1 MYINRFI
8 ILSALFLILQD
19 FGQSCELCSFGHWL
33 PWRSCSKTCGGGER
47 KRLRVVCCS
56 NRLSYANCIRTK
68 CRVPDGDIWQTSPC
82 NQICQNGGIF
92 ENARCNC
99 SDGWNGPCC
108 NTGNKC
114 ILWHYVSSC
123 SCCHFRLCTFRCKNL
138 YPLSKILLRKLPPP
152 NTS

>member
-1 MYINRFI
+1 MYIDRFI

-19 FGQSCELCSFGHWL
+19 FGQSCELCSFGHSL

-47 KRLRVVCCS
+47 KRQRVVCCS
-56 NRLSYANCIRTK
+56 NRLSYANCIRTR
-68 CRVPDGDIWQTSPC
+68 CRVPDGDILQTSPC

-114 ILWHYVSSC
+114 IL
-123 SCCHFRLCTFRCKNL
+123 
-138 YPLSKILLRKLPPP
+138 
-152 NTS
+152 